1 MDRAKIIDD
10 TIQVTNI
17 NKDGKFFEKGRY
29 LSDYSEVNVR
39 TQTIFM
45 SYWGNILSTFLK
57 RIIGNLS

>member
-29 LSDYSEVNVR
+29 LLHYSEGNVR
-39 TQTIFM
+39 TQTIYI
-45 SYWGNILSTFLK
+45 SYWGNILSTFV
-57 RIIGNLS
+57 